1 VALGL
6 QRSGGIITSAAVIVI
21 VVSACFATADLIIV
35 KALGLGMALA
45 VALDATLVRGLLV
58 PATMRLLGNLNWWL
72 PFLGVQRHPPNLAR
86 TLRALTHCKEQVPTD
101 ETETSRTDA
110 GIGGTR

>member
-1 VALGL
+1 MIL
-6 QRSGGIITSAAVIVI
+6 
-21 VVSACFATADLIIV
+21 V

-72 PFLGVQRHPPNLAR
+72 PFVGVQRRPSLLAESYA
-86 TLRALTHCKEQVPTD
+86 TGE
-101 ETETSRTDA
+101 S
-110 GIGGTR
+110 GNGSGGGQPVTPVKNTGVGGKR